1 MFWII
6 MKWII
11 IIDVALFLLW
21 AAFSFLNN
29 VGESLCKVGDFFGK
43 ITPKTAKASTQAK
56 SATETKPAEPEAL
69 ATSSKPA
76 EQPKKEPIVART
88 VSREYVEARRAAK
101 RKVNGQS
108 ATKSKPKQSKPKQS
122 KPKYDPYA
130 YKTFND
136 PMPPEE
142 DIEWGNDA
150 WWDVQ
155 KRYIDES
162 LYVNHDWDIFKDDK

>member
-11 IIDVALFLLW
+11 VIDVALFLLW

-69 ATSSKPA
+69 A
-76 EQPKKEPIVART
+76 
-88 VSREYVEARRAAK
+88 
-101 RKVNGQS
+101 
-108 ATKSKPKQSKPKQS
+108 
-122 KPKYDPYA
+122 KYDPYA
-130 YKTFND
+130 FKTFND